1 MKRVDFIVLL
11 LLLPALLLGLAG
23 CGQQG
28 PETLPEDV
36 TILKLGL
43 PGESKTTIG
52 TSQDGKRK
60 VYWADGDCICLNGAV
75 SYPLD
80 GVEENQ
86 TSASFRVQGSFTLP
100 YNVLYPASL
109 WKDDATVTLPASSN
123 WSATVAAPM
132 ACRITEADGEA
143 SLKHLSTV
151 LRLAVLGSGQ
161 LSSVSFKGNAGEQV
175 CGDFSIDYQA
185 GTLTSAST
193 ADADKELVMTVGQEL
208 SADTPLE
215 LFLCIPSQNYGS
227 GFTVTLSDSDGKS
240 MSIQR
245 GSAIEC
251 AAGHILV
258 PAAITYAPSQEVSA
272 FEFGLGEMEMDVLVL
287 GDYNVHGRVVDTA
300 GNPLEGV
307 VVTDGE
313 VCVKTFYDGSFY
325 LMSEFE
331 ASDFIY
337 ISTPA
342 GYLPPVEG
350 GIPKFYK
357 DRASLSWNNKVLEC
371 GDFVLTPVANPD
383 NCTIFFTADPQPRGS
398 KWSMDNIAYRSLACC
413 NDLYKELKETAASVT
428 GRQVYGICLG
438 DIVHE
443 DMALFSNYAD
453 GLSTLGY
460 PTFNVIGNHDNDPTA
475 YDDAGGAGPFESW
488 FGPRNYSFNIGKMHF
503 VMLDDL
509 AMYRSGGELKSYNN
523 GLDDIAW
530 NWLSAD
536 LATVSKNTTL
546 MVCAHAAM
554 FRKSPDGEV
563 SGREATLH
571 GEDYGSLIRSFS
583 KIHAWAGH
591 SHSTFNYIYPTT
603 HRYRNLEVHTLA
615 RSTGELWTNEYL
627 SAGTPRGFTVVEI
640 RNGVIDSWRF
650 HPTKYQS
657 DTFRGSKKPAYKYR
671 DWIYNSSG
679 VAMRNGKPLD
689 ESYQMH
695 VYPPGSYASGDGYMY
710 VNVFLWDTKW
720 DNPVLISGG
729 TTREME
735 LVTASDKYDL
745 GEYEIDTFYKA
756 NSSIL
761 KGYSGYP
768 ATPSENYPHTLFR
781 VSAPAS
787 GSGTVMVTDR
797 FGNEYRQ
804 AVSW

>member
-1 MKRVDFIVLL
+1 MYSIVPL
-11 LLLPALLLGLAG
+11 LLLPALFLGLAG

-28 PETLPEDV
+28 PETLPGGE
-36 TILKLGL
+36 TILRIGL
-43 PGESKTTIG
+43 PGENKTTVS
-52 TSQDGKRK
+52 TSQNGKRK
-60 VYWADGDCICLNGAV
+60 VYWAEGDCICLNGSV
-75 SYPLD
+75 SYPLE
-80 GVEENQ
+80 GVEEGQ
-86 TSASFRVQGSFTLP
+86 TSATFRVPGDFSLP
-100 YNVLYPASL
+100 YDVLYPASI
-109 WKDDATVTLPASSN
+109 WKDEATVTLPASLDYS
-123 WSATVAAPM
+123 STVATPM
-132 ACRITEADGEA
+132 ACRLTEEGGEA
-143 SLKHLSTV
+143 SLSHLCTV

-161 LSSVSFKGNAGEQV
+161 LVSVSFQGNAGEQV
-175 CGDFSIDYQA
+175 CGDFGIDYQECA
-185 GTLTSAST
+185 LTPASS
-193 ADADKELVMTVGQEL
+193 ADADKESVMTVGRAL

-215 LFLCIPSQNYGS
+215 LYLCVPSQNYGS
-227 GFTVTLSDSDGKS
+227 GFTVTLYGDDGKS
-240 MSIQR
+240 MTLRRS
-245 GSAIEC
+245 SAIEC
-251 AAGHILV
+251 APGHILV
-258 PAAITYAPSQEVSA
+258 PATVTYAPSEEPVS
-272 FEFGLGEMEMDVLVL
+272 FVFGLGGMDMDVLVL
-287 GDYNVHGRVVDTA
+287 TDYNVHGRVVDNA
-300 GNPLEGV
+300 GNPLKGV

-325 LMSEFE
+325 LLSEFE

-357 DRASLSWNNKVLEC
+357 PISSLEWRSGVLEC

-383 NCTIFFTADPQPRGS
+383 NCTIYFTADPQPRDK

-413 NDLYKELKETAASVT
+413 SDLYKELKETAATVT

-443 DMALFSNYAD
+443 DMALFSDYAA
-453 GLSTLGY
+453 GLSTLGF
-460 PTFNVIGNHDNDPTA
+460 PTYNVMGNHDNDPTA
-475 YDDAGGAGPFESW
+475 DDDAGGAVPYESW

-503 VMLDDL
+503 VVVDDI
-509 AMYRSGGELKSYNN
+509 AMYKSGGELKSYNN

-530 NWLSAD
+530 NWLRAD
-536 LATVSKNTTL
+536 LETVNKNTTL
-546 MVCAHAAM
+546 MVCAHGPM

-563 SGREATLH
+563 SGRDATLH
-571 GEDYGSLIRSFS
+571 GEEYGTLIRSFS

-591 SHSTFNYIYPTT
+591 SHSTFNYIYPAS
-603 HRYRNLEVHTLA
+603 HRYKNLEVHTLA

-627 SAGTPRGFTVVEI
+627 SAGTPRGFTIVEI

-650 HPTKYQS
+650 HPTKYQ
-657 DTFRGSKKPAYKYR
+657 TGVFHGSKQPSYKYR
-671 DWIYNSSG
+671 DWTYNSSG
-679 VAMRNGKPLD
+679 VAIRNGKPLD

-695 VYPPGSYASGDGYMY
+695 VYPPGSYAPSDGYMY
-710 VNVFLWDTKW
+710 VNVFLWDSKW

-729 TTREME
+729 STREME

-768 ATPSENYPHTLFR
+768 ATPTENYPHTLFR
-781 VSAPAS
+781 VSAAAS

-804 AVSW
+804 TVSW